1 MYYHFLLRVALNSQ
15 RNVFSFFLA
24 SIPENLM
31 RSQSNEM
38 ESPGELTSNLYF
50 LSLFVNLYVKG
61 FILYKIMTFGFV
73 FYEDSF
79 EIHVF

>member
-1 MYYHFLLRVALNSQ
+1 
-15 RNVFSFFLA
+15 
-24 SIPENLM
+24 
-31 RSQSNEM
+31 M

-61 FILYKIMTFGFV
+61 FILYKIMAFGFV